1 MSKPT
6 GTLAVVIQSL
16 RRVCPFVTPWTAAQP
31 HKWEKRSPKA
41 SWRSFL
47 EVGRGGQKS
56 FRVRFRCLGDES
68 QLPAIVFFFLKNF
81 ILMETVFFYQ
91 NQILA
96 LLKAQILEKHVRE
109 TRIFSPQREQRTP
122 TSWMVPVHSS
132 PRPTQVNSHVASCSL
147 AAVAEVKEEDAGLGS
162 GPSSVIY

>member
-1 MSKPT
+1 M
-6 GTLAVVIQSL
+6 
-16 RRVCPFVTPWTAAQP
+16 
-31 HKWEKRSPKA
+31 
-41 SWRSFL
+41 
-47 EVGRGGQKS
+47 GRGGQKS
-56 FRVRFRCLGDES
+56 FRVQFKCLGDES

-122 TSWMVPVHSS
+122 TS
-132 PRPTQVNSHVASCSL
+132 
-147 AAVAEVKEEDAGLGS
+147 
-162 GPSSVIY
+162 